1 MSLVKS
7 LFICSSSF
15 NKIVSI
21 PLRKKSFGA
30 WYRDL
35 WIPTTVQPP
44 YSHVTQIGDPVL
56 RQAAEEVPTDVIPS
70 KEVDLLVERMI
81 QVLGKYDCV
90 GLAAP
95 QIGISL
101 RIIVMQFKERNVKRI
116 YSMAEYETRQM
127 SEMPLTVFINPEMK
141 VTNFNKKCFP
151 EGCMS
156 VRGYSGDVER
166 FEEVSLSGVNQKGER
181 IEHHLKGWNAR
192 IAQHEMDHL
201 EGKIYTDKMD
211 RSTFK
216 CTCWEAVNERVGR
229 VEIPFHK

>member
-1 MSLVKS
+1 MSLLKS
-7 LFICSSSF
+7 V
-15 NKIVSI
+15 NKVLTI
-21 PLRKKSFGA
+21 PLRKKSFTA
-30 WYRDL
+30 WYQDL
-35 WIPTTVQPP
+35 WIPKTVKPP

-56 RQAAEEVPTDVIPS
+56 RRVAEEVPTDMIKS
-70 KEVDLLVERMI
+70 KEVELIVERMI
-81 QVLGKYDCV
+81 QVLKKYNCV

-95 QIGISL
+95 QIGLSL
-101 RIIVMQFKERNVKRI
+101 RIIVMHFEEKVRKVYTK
-116 YSMAEYETRQM
+116 SEYESRQM
-127 SEMPLTVFINPEMK
+127 SELPLTVFINPEMK

-166 FEEVSLSGVNQKGER
+166 FEEVSLAGFNAKGEPT
-181 IEHHLKGWNAR
+181 ELTLKGWNAR

-201 EGKIYTDKMD
+201 DGKIYVDKMD

>member
-7 LFICSSSF
+7 IFSSSNF
-15 NKIVSI
+15 NRVFTI
-21 PLRKKSFGA
+21 PLRNKSFTA
-30 WYRDL
+30 WYQSL
-35 WIPTTVQPP
+35 WVPKTVKPP
-44 YSHVTQIGDPVL
+44 YTHVTQIGDPVL
-56 RQAAEEVPTDVIPS
+56 RRVAAEVPPEMVQS
-70 KEVDLLVERMI
+70 KEVQFIIEKMLH
-81 QVLGKYDCV
+81 VLKKYDCV

-101 RIIVMQFKERNVKRI
+101 RIIVMHFKESVRKVYTK
-116 YSMAEYETRQM
+116 SEYEARQM
-127 SEMPLTVFINPEMK
+127 SELPLTIFINPEMK

-166 FEEVSLSGVNQKGER
+166 FEEVTLTGLNEKGVQSEL
-181 IEHHLKGWNAR
+181 ILKGWNAR

-211 RSTFK
+211 RTTFK

>member
-1 MSLVKS
+1 MSLVKG
-7 LFICSSSF
+7 LFTSGF
-15 NKIVSI
+15 NKILAI
-21 PLRKKSFGA
+21 PLRNKSFIA
-30 WYRDL
+30 WYQDL
-35 WIPTTVQPP
+35 WIPRTVKPP
-44 YSHVTQIGDPVL
+44 YSHVTQVGDPVL
-56 RQAAEEVPTDVIPS
+56 RRVAEEVPTDMIPS
-70 KEVDLLVERMI
+70 KEVDLLVERMVK
-81 QVLGKYDCV
+81 VLGKYDCV

-95 QIGISL
+95 QVGVSL
-101 RIIVMQFKERNVKRI
+101 RIIVMQVNKSVRKR
-116 YSMAEYETRQM
+116 YSQAEFDTRQM
-127 SEMPLTVFINPEMK
+127 AELPLTVFINPQMK

-166 FEEVSLSGVNQKGER
+166 FEEVSLTGFNQKGER
-181 IEHHLKGWNAR
+181 TELQLKGWNAR

-201 EGKIYTDKMD
+201 DGKIYTDKMD